1 MRFLEFLTEAGVSLN
16 GVVYPKF
23 NNIVILAGG
32 SASGKGFVL
41 DNVLL
46 IEGKI
51 FDIDNLKDLI
61 IRDED
66 FNDSFLDFLK
76 NVYKP
81 KNDKLDKRSKEILKQ
96 HLRPNEL
103 DLKNPLD
110 TSILHFFTAYKDY
123 DNRLKKNFFIQASKT
138 SRKPN
143 VIFDV
148 TMKNTDILNMIYK
161 FMVLGD
167 YNPLNVHLVWVLN
180 SVQKALEQNNQRS
193 RSVTDEIV
201 LETHKGVSETMKTI
215 LRDFNTKLDCGIS
228 VSDLIQGDIWIVPN
242 LEGIDS
248 DIVKSNQGNFVIEE
262 LNKFQVKESGNP
274 PLSLS
279 ELEHKYFSRGSNVL
293 GKINQYVPNDS
304 KWS

>member
-46 IEGKI
+46 IDGKI

-61 IRDED
+61 IHDED
-66 FNDSFLDFLK
+66 FNDSFFDFLE

-96 HLRPNEL
+96 HLRPNDL

-148 TMKNTDILNMIYK
+148 TMKNLDILGMIYK

-215 LRDFNTKLDCGIS
+215 LKDFNTKLDCGVP

-242 LEGIDS
+242 LESLDS
-248 DIVKSNQGNFVIEE
+248 EILKSNQGNFVIEE

-279 ELEHKYFSRGSNVL
+279 ELERKYFSRGSNVL
-293 GKINQYVPNDS
+293 RKINQYVPNDA
-304 KWS
+304 KWI